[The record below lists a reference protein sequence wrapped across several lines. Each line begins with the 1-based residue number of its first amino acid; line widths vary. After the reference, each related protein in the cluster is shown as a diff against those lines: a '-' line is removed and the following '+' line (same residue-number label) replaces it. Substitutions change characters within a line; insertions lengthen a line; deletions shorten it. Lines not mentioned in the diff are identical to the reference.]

1 MASLPRVDADAIAA
15 VLIANDELG
24 RMFQDGA
31 GSAVMRTFV
40 QMTAAQQLVAR
51 IKVAIGTRDRLYT
64 LGSARELNRVQDAQ
78 LDDAE
83 AEIDTCRGQLRGLI
97 AERIGVSF
105 DDLETVL

>member
-24 RMFQDGA
+24 LA

-64 LGSARELNRVQDAQ
+64 AGSIRELNRVQDAQ

>member
-15 VLIANDELG
+15 VLLANDELG
-24 RMFQDGA
+24 LA

-51 IKVAIGTRDRLYT
+51 IKVAITTRDRLYT
-64 LGSARELNRVQDAQ
+64 AGSIRELNRVQDAQ

-97 AERIGVSF
+97 ADRIGVSF